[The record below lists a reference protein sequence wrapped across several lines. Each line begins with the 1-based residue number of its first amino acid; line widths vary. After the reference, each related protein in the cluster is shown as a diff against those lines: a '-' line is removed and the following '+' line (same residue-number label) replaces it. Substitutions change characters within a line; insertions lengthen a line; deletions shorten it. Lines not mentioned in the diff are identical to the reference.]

1 MITEDLY
8 QILEIQPDASGQE
21 IRRAYYRLAKLHHP
35 DLNGGDPADSDRFL
49 AIQQAYEVLRSSDRR
64 AQYDEERAGGA
75 AGPSPAGGDEP
86 ASREG
91 RKPKGKEKAVAARP
105 AGPTLAETRDA
116 RAGFMKAEDLI
127 DRGDVDNAV
136 RVMSAVVRTVPDE
149 PEFMSLL
156 GYALGLAGEKLHRA
170 RDLCRRALEAEPYN
184 LEFKARLGYVYH
196 RAGLQKTADEYF
208 QSVLKTQPEHP
219 IASVYITGGSKGKGG
234 GLMGTLKG
242 LFGR

>member
-8 QILEIQPDASGQE
+8 QILEIEPDASGQE

-35 DLNGGDPADSDRFL
+35 ALNGGDPGDSARFL

-64 AQYDEERAGGA
+64 AEYDEQRQTGPDDASGGS
-75 AGPSPAGGDEP
+75 PSAES
-86 ASREG
+86 AKTRTSA
-91 RKPKGKEKAVAARP
+91 PKGKAVPARP
-105 AGPTLAETRDA
+105 AGPSLAEVRDA

-127 DRGDVDNAV
+127 ERGDVDNAV
-136 RVMSAVVRTVPDE
+136 RVMTAVVRTVPDE

-184 LEFKARLGYVYH
+184 MEFKARLGYVYH

-208 QSVLKTQPEHP
+208 QSVLKAQAGHP
-219 IASVYITGGSKGKGG
+219 IASVYVTGGDAGNRG
-234 GLMGTLKG
+234 GLLGAIKG
-242 LFGR
+242 LFKR